1 MAKQHIF
8 EIKTSINHLI
18 PGKFAPKKDMYFQC
32 HEIWHSG
39 QVKFVNH
46 KYDI

>member
-8 EIKTSINHLI
+8 NIKTSISPLI
-18 PGKFAPKKDMYFQC
+18 PGKFVPKYEIYSQSY
-32 HEIWHSG
+32 EIWQTE

-46 KYDI
+46 KYNI